1 MSFLRA
7 SVLEN
12 LSTSPELFFRPD
24 RLPRLFVGTQL
35 TASCLRYVFLSTFL
49 LILLGTAAFAQPAP
63 RPSVDLNRFLQDLF
77 PVQTDGIDYQAVF
90 DALAQLYANPL
101 DLNTAT
107 RDEISATYI
116 LDERQ
121 LNSLLTY
128 RAQNGNFLSLYEL
141 QAVPELDLV
150 TIRRL
155 LPFVTV
161 SETGSLFSPLSTP
174 TDNYLIVRYEQILET
189 QRGFIPAVPD
199 KSGKSAQR
207 YLGNSGQ
214 YYARYRY
221 SRPRSFSFGFTL
233 EKDPGEPLAWS
244 PATRQYGADYVSF
257 HAQLQNRGRWRNVVV
272 GDYQMQI
279 GQGLVLSAGFVLG
292 KSAET
297 VQTVRRP
304 SLGARPYTSLTEYGY
319 FRGATSTYAV
329 TPNLDLTLM
338 AARNRRDANV
348 TPGTNIDSPDD
359 DIVTSLQTSGLH
371 RTQSELADK
380 ESLLETNLGAHLLY
394 HDQSGRQLGLTMLQ
408 TTFGTGIQKRDQT
421 YNQYEFVGKR
431 NTVVGLHGGY
441 IWRNI
446 NFFGEAAYSTGS
458 DQNSG
463 GVGAVGGAL
472 ASLTRRLDMA
482 VVVRHYDRNFHSF
495 YANAFSEGT
504 RSINETGAYLGLKYT
519 VYRKLTVGGFVDK
532 FTFPWWKYLVDKPS
546 GGFDYLVQA
555 TYTPNRRT
563 AFYAVYHEEHK
574 EKNLPG
580 DKLKTVAGTT
590 RRNIALNAEYK
601 PFPGWSMRSR
611 VQYGSFG
618 YANNGQSRG
627 FAVVQDATY
636 ERNRLSVSGRL
647 AFFNTDDYDSRQYVY
662 ERDVLYAFSFPAY
675 FYRGIRQYVLV
686 QYSVSRH
693 LDLWFRWTR
702 TTLNNQPTVGSGL
715 DIIDVPHKSEIKLQ
729 ARWRF

>member
-1 MSFLRA
+1 MACGIR
-7 SVLEN
+7 
-12 LSTSPELFFRPD
+12 
-24 RLPRLFVGTQL
+24 
-35 TASCLRYVFLSTFL
+35 
-49 LILLGTAAFAQPAP
+49 LILLGLYYRYLSTLLVSLLLVTAGLAQPAP
-63 RPSVDLNRFLQDLF
+63 RPTVDLNRFLQDLF
-77 PVQTDGIDYQAVF
+77 PVQTDGIDYQSVF

-107 RDEISATYI
+107 RDELAATYI
-116 LDERQ
+116 LNERQ
-121 LNSLLTY
+121 LTSLLTY
-128 RAQNGNFLSLYEL
+128 RAQNGNLLSLYEL
-141 QAVPELDLV
+141 QTIPELDLV

-161 SETGSLFSPLSTP
+161 SENGSLFGALPTP
-174 TDNYLIVRYEQILET
+174 TDNYLIVRYEQVLET
-189 QRGFIPAVPD
+189 QRGFVPAVPD
-199 KSGKSAQR
+199 KKGAVAQR

-221 SRPRSFSFGFTL
+221 SRPRSFSFGVTI
-233 EKDPGEPLAWS
+233 EKDPGEPLLWN

-272 GDYQMQI
+272 GDYQLQI

-319 FRGATSTYAV
+319 FRGATATYALSR
-329 TPNLDLTLM
+329 NLDLTLM
-338 AARNRRDANV
+338 AALNRRDANV
-348 TPGTNIDSPDD
+348 TPGTNIDNPDD

-371 RTQSELADK
+371 RTQSELDDK
-380 ESLLETNLGAHLLY
+380 GSLLETNLGAHLLY
-394 HDQSGRQLGLTMLQ
+394 HDNAGHQFGVTALQ

-431 NTVVGLHGGY
+431 NTVVGMHGGY
-441 IWRNI
+441 IWRNV
-446 NFFGEAAYSTGS
+446 NFFGEAAYSAGS
-458 DQNSG
+458 EQNSG
-463 GVGAVGGAL
+463 GLGAVGGVL
-472 ASLTRRLDMA
+472 ASLTRRLDVA
-482 VVVRHYDRNFHSF
+482 VVLRHYDRDFHSF

-532 FTFPWWKYLVDKPS
+532 FNFPWWKYLVDKPS

-574 EKNLPG
+574 EKNLTVG
-580 DKLKTVAGTT
+580 KAKTVAGTV
-590 RRNIALNAEYK
+590 RRNIALNAEYR
-601 PFPGWSMRSR
+601 PAPGWSMRSR

-618 YANNGQSRG
+618 YADNAPSRG
-627 FAVVQDATY
+627 FALVQDATY
-636 ERNRLSVSGRL
+636 ERKRLSVSGRF

-675 FYRGIRQYVLV
+675 FYRGVRQYVLL
-686 QYSVSRH
+686 QYNVSRH

-702 TTLNNQPTVGSGL
+702 TSLLNQATVGSDL
-715 DIIDVPHKSEIKLQ
+715 DKIDVPHKSEIKIQ